1 MAQLEQEMLLTV
13 DSFKKPKVL
22 EGKEAIGILLVR
34 LIQLEPGTIAS
45 RPKMGVGLLSNY
57 RYCDEQ
63 KALQLQDH
71 IKDQI
76 RTYFPEYQGV
86 RVATKLN
93 ANGQLI
99 IDKLSDGIVRQTSDK
114 SVAYIN
120 GVSEDIFKVGFCLPA
135 GPYVTDE
142 DVRYIVDCI
151 KEAII

>member
-1 MAQLEQEMLLTV
+1 MAQLEQEMLLSV

-71 IKDQI
+71 IRDQI
-76 RTYFPEYQGV
+76 RTYLPEYQGV

-93 ANGQLI
+93 PDGKLI
-99 IDKLSDGIVRQTSDK
+99 IDITIDKILYRYETEQLSDDNRIVGIHS
-114 SVAYIN
+114 
-120 GVSEDIFKVGFCLPA
+120 
-135 GPYVTDE
+135 
-142 DVRYIVDCI
+142 I
-151 KEAII
+151 K